1 MDIKC
6 ALLEV
11 HSKEQAIKIAD
22 YVGSDEQ
29 RFAEL
34 MKLFT
39 GPVYRVGQRAAW
51 PVSLCIERDPNLVQ
65 PYFPGLIKQIERDD
79 AHIAVRRNVLRLL
92 QFVAI
97 PKRYQGRVFDL
108 CYKLFADVSQ
118 TVAVRVFAMTVAADL
133 ANGDHHLMNELQL
146 VAESHP
152 QLATAGFQARVRRV
166 FGKK

>member
-1 MDIKC
+1 MDIKS

-11 HSKEQAIKIAD
+11 HSREQALKIAN
-22 YVGSDEQ
+22 YVGSDEK

-39 GPVYRVGQRAAW
+39 GPVYRVSQRAAW
-51 PVSLCIERDPNLVQ
+51 PVSLCIERDPKLVG
-65 PYFPGLIKQIERDD
+65 PYFPVLINQIERDD

-97 PKRYQGRVFDL
+97 PKRYQGRIFDI
-108 CYKLFADVSQ
+108 CYRLFADVSQ
-118 TVAVRVFAMTVAADL
+118 PVAVRVFAMTVAANL
-133 ANGDHHLMNELQL
+133 ANGDADLMNELQL

-152 QLATAGFQARVRRV
+152 RSATAGFRSRVRRI